1 MGWVNWAI
9 VGAALL
15 HVAEEYY
22 IPGGFMDF
30 MRRFNPRFALHIT
43 TSFAVIFNGL
53 FILLCILGAA
63 FREMSPVFSLSVA
76 GLLGFNALMH
86 IGAAIR
92 MRGYAPGLIS
102 SLLLYLP
109 ISITSYTIS
118 IGSGVVTTPQAVSSF
133 LLGGIYNALPIAS
146 LALLSRHKTSM

>member
-1 MGWVNWAI
+1 MDWVYWAI
-9 VGAALL
+9 IGAALL

-30 MRRFNPRFALHIT
+30 MKRFNPRFAAHIT
-43 TSFAVIFNGL
+43 TPFAIVFNGL

-63 FREMSPVFSLSVA
+63 LREISPAFSLSVA

-86 IGAAIR
+86 MGAAIR
-92 MRGYAPGLIS
+92 TRGYAPGLVS

-109 ISITSYTIS
+109 LCITSYTIS
-118 IGSGVVTTPQAVSSF
+118 IGSGTVTPTQALGSF
-133 LLGGIYNALPIAS
+133 FLGGIYNALPIVS
-146 LALLSRHKTSM
+146 LALLSRHKTRT